1 MKKIILFLLIPF
13 LTSCGNSQQTKTSSN
28 ESISDGEYGVF
39 LGANSSSLER
49 ISNYK
54 NVIIDI
60 DEFEEKDINYLE
72 DKGCEIYSYL
82 SVGSLEKYRSYYEEF
97 KDLTFMDYDNWP
109 DERWVDVSSNAWQDH
124 LVNEVNRFKNL
135 KADGIFMDN
144 FDVYYIAKEEYE
156 CSESFKEGIYS
167 GCVSILN
174 KLSETGL
181 KLIINSGTDFLE
193 RLNEENP
200 TLLDEIHV
208 YAQECVY
215 SSIVDY
221 EKDIFGKQD
230 DETSTYY
237 KSIINL
243 MKSHSKILLI
253 EYTKDETLID
263 EIENFCKTNNCY
275 YYISSS
281 VNLN

>member
-1 MKKIILFLLIPF
+1 MKKIALFLLIPF
-13 LTSCGNSQQTKTSSN
+13 LTSCGNASQNRPTPTSY
-28 ESISDGEYGVF
+28 EYGVF
-39 LGANSSSLER
+39 LGANSSSLEK
-49 ISNYK
+49 ISKYK
-54 NVIIDI
+54 NTIIDL
-60 DEFEEKDINYLE
+60 DEFTQKDIDYLK
-72 DKGCEIYSYL
+72 DQGCNVYSYL

-109 DERWVDVSSNAWQDH
+109 DERWIDVSNEAWQNH
-124 LVNEVNRFKNL
+124 LISEANRFKNL

-144 FDVYYIAKEEYE
+144 FDVYYIANEEYE
-156 CSESFKEGIYS
+156 CNESFKEEIYQ

-193 RLNEENP
+193 RTNEEKP
-200 TLLDEIHV
+200 TMLDKIDI
-208 YAQECVY
+208 YAQECVF

-221 EKDIFGKQD
+221 EKDVFGKQD
-230 DETSTYY
+230 DEISSYY

-243 MKSHSKILLI
+243 MRPHSKILFI
-253 EYTKDETLID
+253 EYTKDESLIE
-263 EIENFCKTNNCY
+263 EIKNFCNSNNYY

>member
-1 MKKIILFLLIPF
+1 MKKITLFLLIPF
-13 LTSCGNSQQTKTSSN
+13 LTSCGNASQNRTTPTSY
-28 ESISDGEYGVF
+28 EYGVF

-49 ISNYK
+49 ISKYK
-54 NVIIDI
+54 NVIIDL
-60 DEFEEKDINYLE
+60 DEFTQKDIDYLK
-72 DKGCEIYSYL
+72 DQGCKVYYYL

-109 DERWVDVSSNAWQDH
+109 DERWIDVSSNVWQEH
-124 LVNEVNRFKNL
+124 LVSEATRFKNL
-135 KADGIFMDN
+135 KSDGIFMDN

-156 CSESFKEGIYS
+156 CSESFKEGIYN

-174 KLSETGL
+174 KLDETGL
-181 KLIINSGTDFLE
+181 ELIINSGTDFLE

-200 TLLDEIHV
+200 TMLDKIDV

-221 EKDIFGKQD
+221 QKDTFGKQD
-230 DETSTYY
+230 QETSTYY
-237 KSIINL
+237 KSIIDF
-243 MKSHSKILLI
+243 MKNHSKILLI
-253 EYTKDETLID
+253 EYTNDESLMN
-263 EIENFCKTNNCY
+263 EIARYCDTNTCY